1 METSMP
7 GVFACGN
14 VVHVHDLV
22 DYVSAESERAGKAAA
37 RFVLNGDAQGEPIE
51 LHNGNAVSYTVPQK
65 LRRENVEKVADV
77 FFRVRRIFGASVIN
91 VTSGGQA
98 LASYKRE
105 RMAPGEMEHLL
116 LPAAL
121 LQKASG
127 EITISC
133 EEADCK

>member
-1 METSMP
+1 M
-7 GVFACGN
+7 
-14 VVHVHDLV
+14 
-22 DYVSAESERAGKAAA
+22 
-37 RFVLNGDAQGEPIE
+37 LNGDAQGEPIE

-65 LRRENVEKVADV
+65 LRCENVEKVADV

-116 LPAAL
+116 LPRRCFRRRPAKSPFPARRRIANEGTDL
-121 LQKASG
+121 YRLPERLPPEG
-127 EITISC
+127 G
-133 EEADCK
+133 